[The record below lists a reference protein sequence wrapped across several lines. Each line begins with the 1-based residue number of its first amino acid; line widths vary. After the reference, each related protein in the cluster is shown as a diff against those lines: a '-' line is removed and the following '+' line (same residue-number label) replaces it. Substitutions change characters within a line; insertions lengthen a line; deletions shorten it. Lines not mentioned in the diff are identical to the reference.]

1 MQEKAAIKAAK
12 NNILQ
17 LCIFML
23 FLYSENE
30 SENSAEKLWLVDH
43 DYFHMYPPLFADDE
57 SENYDGTRQNSHNK
71 RLRTNHCDNHSKPES
86 RKIIAESAA
95 APPASSHKNT
105 TTAVFV
111 TDRIG
116 CLLHT
121 MAVLIFCYSCQS
133 LISLTSLYIVT

>member
-1 MQEKAAIKAAK
+1 
-12 NNILQ
+12 
-17 LCIFML
+17 ML

-30 SENSAEKLWLVDH
+30 SENSAEKFWLVDH
-43 DYFHMYPPLFADDE
+43 DNFHKHPPLFADDE

-105 TTAVFV
+105 TTAFFCNRQNRLLITYYGGFDFLLQLPVFNILDLV
-111 TDRIG
+111 IHRHI
-116 CLLHT
+116 
-121 MAVLIFCYSCQS
+121 AFVA
-133 LISLTSLYIVT
+133 